1 MLTIRAL
8 TRESAS
14 DSAHVLRVF
23 MEAPSYTLL
32 VEGRP
37 PSEADVDDFF
47 NGMPSGKEA
56 TDKFVVGLYI
66 GANMV
71 GCADVIR
78 SYPANDCAFIGLL
91 LLSEA
96 HQSRGYGKT
105 ALNLIEEVARGWS
118 CSKLRLAA
126 ISTNPRA
133 FAFWQREGFE
143 VLYRTNNRRFIG
155 DVIVMERAIGY
166 LT

>member
-1 MLTIRAL
+1 
-8 TRESAS
+8 
-14 DSAHVLRVF
+14 
-23 MEAPSYTLL
+23 MEAPSYTHL

-47 NGMPSGKEA
+47 EGMPPGKEA
-56 TDKFVVGLYI
+56 TDKFTVGFCV
-66 GANMV
+66 GTDMV

-78 SYPANDCAFIGLL
+78 AHPANDCAFIGLL
-91 LLSEA
+91 LFSEA

-105 ALNLIEEVARGWS
+105 ALSLIDEMARGWS
-118 CSKLRLAA
+118 CSKLQLAA

-143 VLYRTNNRRFIG
+143 VLYRTNNPRFIG
-155 DVIVMERAIGY
+155 DVVVMERAIG
-166 LT
+166 